1 MVLKFLHCQ
10 KRMVGHTL
18 MEFQIIF
25 FLLQILLTLIMLL
38 NLIEKL
44 PFILHLNY
52 QSFILFR
59 FELFYFF
66 NLLHLHFLL
75 FLNGLSYLETN
86 NFKTPLLYYFWFLQL
101 NQYYL
106 LKTIEDHPLYLNL
119 FDLQQIIQLH

>member
-25 FLLQILLTLIMLL
+25 FLLQILLTLITLL

-86 NFKTPLLYYFWFLQL
+86 YFKTPLLYYFWFLQL